1 MSPRF
6 KPIERWP
13 GDKTKLRRAA
23 TFKTRWDKTL
33 QQLESEL
40 EHLRADGVV
49 IQGYFTDYQI
59 SIAGW
64 PKGGAAP
71 SEPGIILT
79 FTTKKNETFNFPCD
93 TFDDWRDNLRAVT
106 LALEALRRIDRYGVT
121 RHNEQYAGW
130 KRLEAAGATAGKFD
144 KHSAAQFLEQITGI
158 HASSILNSPPTR
170 DEAVKV
176 ARMRMHPDRGGSNE
190 GFHAVEDARKV
201 LEAAL

>member
-1 MSPRF
+1 MNFHF
-6 KPIERWP
+6 KPVGPWP
-13 GDKTKLRRAA
+13 GDKTRLRRAA
-23 TFKTRWDKTL
+23 TFKTPWSRTL
-33 QQLESEL
+33 QQMESEL
-40 EHLRADGVV
+40 EHLRADAVV
-49 IQGYFTDYQI
+49 IQGYFADYQI

-64 PKGGAAP
+64 PKGGASP

-93 TFDDWRDNLRAVT
+93 TFDDWRDNLRAIT

-130 KRLEAAGATAGKFD
+130 KRLAAAGATASKFD
-144 KHSAAQFLEQITGI
+144 RAGAAQFLEQITAI
-158 HASSILNSPPTR
+158 DARDILCNTAKR

-176 ARMRMHPDRGGSNE
+176 ARMRMHPDRGGSQD
-190 GFHAVEDARKV
+190 GFVMVEDARKV